1 MKAGKKKAQW
11 QIGRVCREFP
21 FRFKLVCSP
30 SSYLSRVIYFLIS
43 LSLPSLPLS
52 LSRALWIY
60 LVVTWMKR
68 EREKSIKVSGDN
80 CFPPICLLSPTC
92 IISPPLP
99 SICLCAGAVLLLP
112 ISSAIDC
119 FLFQILFHITGL
131 QAIPTPLQRS
141 ILILFSA
148 QTASPCLEITKSGSC
163 WIQLLYPAQKG
174 FNTY

>member
-1 MKAGKKKAQW
+1 M
-11 QIGRVCREFP
+11 CHEFP
-21 FRFKLVCSP
+21 FRFKATCSP

-52 LSRALWIY
+52 LSCSLGIY

-68 EREKSIKVSGDN
+68 GREKSIEVSGDN
-80 CFPPICLLSPTC
+80 CFPPIPLLSPSC
-92 IISPPLP
+92 IIPPALP
-99 SICLCAGAVLLLP
+99 SICLCTGADLLLP
-112 ISSAIDC
+112 ISSSIDC

-163 WIQLLYPAQKG
+163 WILLSYPA
-174 FNTY
+174 